1 MQRGTGGFGYDPIF
15 IPKGS
20 NNSFAQMSM
29 EEKNQFS
36 HRKKAIVQLIQ
47 FLQQQPEL

>member
-1 MQRGTGGFGYDPIF
+1 
-15 IPKGS
+15 
-20 NNSFAQMSM
+20 MSM

-47 FLQQQPEL
+47 FLQQQPVL